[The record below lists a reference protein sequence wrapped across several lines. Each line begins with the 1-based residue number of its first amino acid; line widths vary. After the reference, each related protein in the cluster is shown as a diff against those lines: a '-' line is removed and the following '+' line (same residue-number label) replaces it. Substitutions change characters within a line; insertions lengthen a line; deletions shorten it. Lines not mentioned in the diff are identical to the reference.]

1 MSIEE
6 TRRMEAE
13 LFGKKFTL
21 ETGRLARQA
30 SGAVLASCGG
40 TTVLATVVASEETI
54 EDDFL
59 PLTINYQEKSFAA
72 GKIPGGYF
80 KREGRPSEKEILTS
94 RLIDRPVRPLIPK
107 SFRYPTQVIITVISA
122 DKENATD
129 VISVIASSA
138 AIMVSDIP
146 FAGPIAALTVGK
158 VDGELVVN
166 PSPSQL
172 EASTM
177 EITVAGTEEAIVM
190 VEGGAGEVSE
200 AEVVEA
206 LTFAHEGIREIVAF
220 EKRFVEGLGVEKR
233 MLEEAKEENKIADD
247 VRSFA
252 LPVLEERDLAA
263 SKDQRHKF
271 VKQVRSDA
279 VEKLSESHPEKESE
293 IKKAFDEL
301 FKNHVRSTIVN
312 DQARPDGRDYTTVRP
327 ISGEAGFLERTHGSA
342 LFTRGETQALVAA
355 TLGTSYDEQR
365 IDSLEGDLTRSFM
378 LHYNFPPYSVGETSH
393 RLGPGRREI
402 GHGALAARA
411 MKPVLPD
418 KEEFPYT
425 IRIVSEILESNG
437 SSSMATVC
445 GSSMAL
451 MDAGVPI
458 SAPVAGIAMGLI
470 KEGEKF
476 VILSDILGDE
486 DHLGDMDFKVA
497 GTEKGI
503 TALQMDI
510 KIAGI
515 TEAILSTALEQARSA
530 RIHVLEK
537 MGEIINS
544 PREDLSEYAPRVL
557 TMQLKPDKVKVVIGS
572 GGKTIKKI
580 VEDTGAQID
589 IEDDG
594 MVKIFSPDYEACRKA
609 QNYIKRIVEDI
620 VAGKLYVGV
629 VKRILDFGA
638 IVEIGPGKDGLLHI
652 SELENRRVANVTD
665 VVKENDEVLVKCLA
679 VERERDGKTRV
690 RLSRKAALDQNI
702 EDHRVSDE

>member
-1 MSIEE
+1 
-6 TRRMEAE
+6 MEMD
-13 LFGKKFTL
+13 LFGTKL
-21 ETGRLARQA
+21 RLDTGRLAKQA
-30 SGAVLASCGG
+30 NGAVLASCGG
-40 TTVLATVVASEETI
+40 TAVLATVVASEEKI

-59 PLTINYQEKSFAA
+59 PLTVNYQEKSYAA

-107 SFRYPTQVIITVISA
+107 GFSYPTQVIVTVISA
-122 DKENATD
+122 DGENATD
-129 VISVIASSA
+129 VLSVIASSA
-138 AIMVSDIP
+138 ALMVSDIP

-166 PSPSQL
+166 PSPEQL
-172 EASTM
+172 ETSTM

-190 VEGGAGEVSE
+190 VEGGAKEVSE

-206 LTFAHEGIREIVAF
+206 LMFAHEGIKEIISF
-220 EKRFVEGLGVEKR
+220 ENSFVEGIGKEKR
-233 MLEEAKEENKIADD
+233 EVPATETDDALEDE
-247 VRSFA
+247 VRSSVF
-252 LPVLEERDLAA
+252 PSLEQGIVAD
-263 SKDQRHKF
+263 SKGGRKELIKRAYEETVKELIEQR
-271 VKQVRSDA
+271 
-279 VEKLSESHPEKESE
+279 PEDKSK
-293 IKKAFDEL
+293 IDKAFDEL
-301 FKNHVRSTIVN
+301 IKDSVRSKIVKGT
-312 DQARPDGRDYTTVRP
+312 RPDGRDYTTVRP
-327 ISGEAGFLERTHGSA
+327 ITGEVGFLERTHGSA
-342 LFTRGETQALVAA
+342 LFTRGETQAIVVA
-355 TLGTSYDEQR
+355 TLGSSYDEQR
-365 IDSLEGDLTRSFM
+365 IDSLEGDETRSFM
-378 LHYNFPPYSVGETSH
+378 LHYNFPPYSVGETSF

-411 MKPVLPD
+411 IKPVLPD
-418 KEEFPYT
+418 KEDFPYT

-445 GSSMAL
+445 GSSMSL

-470 KEGEKF
+470 KEGDNF
-476 VILSDILGDE
+476 VVLSDILGDE

-497 GTEKGI
+497 GTQVGI

-515 TEAILSTALEQARSA
+515 NESILTTALAQAKDGRMH
-530 RIHVLEK
+530 ILGK
-537 MGEIINS
+537 MEETISGPKE
-544 PREDLSEYAPRVL
+544 ELSEYAPRIL
-557 TMQLKPDKVKVVIGS
+557 TIQVKPDKVKVVIGS

-589 IEDDG
+589 IQDDG
-594 MVKIFSPDYEACRKA
+594 LVKIFSPDYEACKKA
-609 QNYIKRIVEDI
+609 ESYIKRIVEDV

-638 IVEIGPGKDGLLHI
+638 IVELGPGKDGLLHI
-652 SELENRRVANVTD
+652 SELENRRVEKVTD
-665 VVKENDEVLVKCLA
+665 ILNEKDEVLVKCLA
-679 VERERDGKTRV
+679 VERDGRV

-702 EDHRVSDE
+702 EDYRVSD

>member
-1 MSIEE
+1 MTEQ
-6 TRRMEAE
+6 TREMEAE
-13 LFGKKFTL
+13 LFGNRLRL
-21 ETGRLARQA
+21 ETGRVAKQA
-30 SGAVLASCGG
+30 NGAVLASCGG
-40 TTVLATVVASEETI
+40 TTVLATVVASEEKI

-59 PLTINYQEKSFAA
+59 PLTINYQEKSYAA

-107 SFRYPTQVIITVISA
+107 GFSYPTQVIITVISA
-122 DKENATD
+122 DGRNATD
-129 VISVIASSA
+129 VLSVIASSA
-138 AIMVSDIP
+138 ALMVSGIP

-158 VDGELVVN
+158 VDGELVMN
-166 PSPSQL
+166 PSPEQL
-172 EASTM
+172 ETSTM

-190 VEGGAGEVSE
+190 VEGGAKEVSE

-206 LTFAHEGIREIVAF
+206 LVFAHGGIREIVSF
-220 EKRFVEGLGVEKR
+220 ENRFVEGIGKEKR
-233 MLEEAKEENKIADD
+233 EVPTVETDEALESE
-247 VRSFA
+247 VRSSA
-252 LPVLEERDLAA
+252 LPSLERGIVAD
-263 SKDQRHKF
+263 SKDGRK
-271 VKQVRSDA
+271 
-279 VEKLSESHPEKESE
+279 KLIKEVYEETAKKLIEDRPEDKSE
-293 IKKAFDEL
+293 IDKAFDGL
-301 FKNHVRSTIVN
+301 IKDSVRSKIVEGT
-312 DQARPDGRDYTTVRP
+312 RPDGRDYATVRP
-327 ISGEAGFLERTHGSA
+327 IWGEAGLLERTHGSA
-342 LFTRGETQALVAA
+342 LFTRGETQSIVVT

-365 IDSLEGDLTRSFM
+365 IDALEGDQTRSFM
-378 LHYNFPPYSVGETSH
+378 LHYNFPPYSVGETSN

-411 MKPVLPD
+411 IKPVLPD
-418 KEEFPYT
+418 KEDFPYT

-445 GSSMAL
+445 GSSMSL

-470 KEGEKF
+470 KEGDDF

-497 GTEKGI
+497 GTQIGI

-515 TEAILSTALEQARSA
+515 TEAILTTALAQARDG
-530 RIHVLEK
+530 RMHILGK
-537 MGEIINS
+537 MDEIIS
-544 PREDLSEYAPRVL
+544 GPRKELSEYAPRIL
-557 TMQLKPDKVKVVIGS
+557 TMQLKPEKVKVVIGS

-589 IEDDG
+589 IQDDG
-594 MVKIFSPDYEACRKA
+594 LVKIFSPDYEACKKA
-609 QNYIKRIVEDI
+609 ENYIKRIVEDI

-638 IVEIGPGKDGLLHI
+638 IVELGPGKDGLLHI
-652 SELENRRVANVTD
+652 SELENRRVEKVTD
-665 VVKENDEVLVKCLA
+665 ILNEKDEVLVKCLA
-679 VERERDGKTRV
+679 VERDGRV

-702 EDHRVSDE
+702 EDYRVSD

>member
-1 MSIEE
+1 MADE
-6 TRRMEAE
+6 TKTMEAE
-13 LFGKKFTL
+13 LFGKNLRL
-21 ETGRLARQA
+21 ETGRLAKQA
-30 SGAVLASCGG
+30 SGAALATCGG
-40 TTVLATVVASEETI
+40 TTVLATVVASEDRI

-59 PLTINYQEKSFAA
+59 PLTINYQEKSYAA

-107 SFRYPTQVIITVISA
+107 DFRYPTQVIITVISA
-122 DKENATD
+122 DGENATD
-129 VISVIASSA
+129 VLSVIASSA

-158 VDGELVVN
+158 VDGTLVVN
-166 PSPSQL
+166 PTPSQL
-172 EASTM
+172 ETSTM
-177 EITVAGTEEAIVM
+177 EITVAGTERAIVM
-190 VEGGAGEVSE
+190 VEGGAREVSE

-206 LTFAHEGIREIVAF
+206 LAFAHEGIKEIVSFQNGFLEGIVA
-220 EKRFVEGLGVEKR
+220 EKRQLDVAETNEA
-233 MLEEAKEENKIADD
+233 LEND

-252 LPVLEERDLAA
+252 LPLLERGMTAGSKTERKNLV
-263 SKDQRHKF
+263 R
-271 VKQVRSDA
+271 QVRKDA
-279 VEKLSESHPEKESE
+279 VERFAETYPEDKSVE
-293 IKKAFDEL
+293 KAFEEL
-301 FKNHVRSTIVN
+301 FKDRVRERIATEGT
-312 DQARPDGRDYTTVRP
+312 RPDGRDYTTVRP
-327 ISGEAGFLERTHGSA
+327 ISGEVGFLERTHGSA
-342 LFTRGETQALVAA
+342 LFTRGETQAIVVA

-365 IDSLEGDLTRSFM
+365 IDALEGDQTRSFM

-411 MKPVLPD
+411 VKPVLPE
-418 KEEFPYT
+418 KEDFPYT
-425 IRIVSEILESNG
+425 IRVVSEILESNG

-445 GSSMAL
+445 GTSMAL

-470 KEGEKF
+470 KQGDDF
-476 VILSDILGDE
+476 VVLSDILGDE

-515 TEAILSTALEQARSA
+515 TDAILSAALEQARES
-530 RIHVLEK
+530 RMHVLARME
-537 MGEIINS
+537 GIINA
-544 PREDLSEYAPRVL
+544 PREDLSQYAPRIL
-557 TMQLKPDKVKVVIGS
+557 TVQVKPEKVKVVIGS

-589 IEDDG
+589 IQDDG
-594 MVKIFSPDYEACRKA
+594 LVKIFSPDYEACKKA
-609 QNYIKRIVEDI
+609 QNYINRIVEDI
-620 VAGKLYVGV
+620 EPGKMYVGV
-629 VKRILDFGA
+629 VKRVLDFGA

-665 VVKENDEVLVKCLA
+665 VVNEKDEVLVKCLA
-679 VERERDGKTRV
+679 VERDGRV
-690 RLSRKAALDQNI
+690 RLSRKAALDHNI
-702 EDHRVSDE
+702 EDYRVSDE

>member
-1 MSIEE
+1 MTEE
-6 TRRMEAE
+6 TRVMETE
-13 LFGKKFTL
+13 LFGKKLRL

-30 SGAVLASCGG
+30 SGAVLATCGG
-40 TTVLATVVASEETI
+40 TTVLATVVASEDSI

-59 PLTINYQEKSFAA
+59 PLTINYQEKSYAA

-107 SFRYPTQVIITVISA
+107 DFRYPTQVIITVISA
-122 DKENATD
+122 DGENATD
-129 VISVIASSA
+129 VLSVIASSA

-146 FAGPIAALTVGK
+146 FAGPIGALTVGK
-158 VDGELVVN
+158 IDGRLVAN

-172 EASTM
+172 EDSTM
-177 EITVAGTEEAIVM
+177 EITVAGTEEAVVM
-190 VEGGAGEVSE
+190 VEGGAREVGE

-206 LTFAHEGIREIVAF
+206 LTFAHEGIREIVSF
-220 EKRFVEGLGVEKR
+220 ENRFVEGIGAEKR
-233 MLEEAKEENKIADD
+233 RLDVAEKNEALEND

-252 LPVLEERDLAA
+252 LPLLDGADSG
-263 SKDQRHKF
+263 SKTQRKNL
-271 VKQVRSDA
+271 VRQVRDNT
-279 VEKLSESHPEKESE
+279 VERLSETYPDAGPQ
-293 IKKAFDEL
+293 IAKAFEEL
-301 FKNHVRSTIVN
+301 FKERVRERIASDGT
-312 DQARPDGRDYTTVRP
+312 RPDGRDYTTVRP
-327 ISGEAGFLERTHGSA
+327 ISGEVGFLERTHGSA
-342 LFTRGETQALVAA
+342 LFTRGETQAIVVA

-365 IDSLEGDLTRSFM
+365 IDALEGDQTRSFM

-411 MKPVLPD
+411 VKPVLPG
-418 KEEFPYT
+418 KEDFPYT
-425 IRIVSEILESNG
+425 IRVVSEILESNG

-445 GSSMAL
+445 GTSMAL

-470 KEGEKF
+470 RRGDDF
-476 VILSDILGDE
+476 VVLSDILGDE

-497 GTEKGI
+497 GTQKGI

-515 TEAILSTALEQARSA
+515 TEAILSTALEQARDS
-530 RIHVLEK
+530 RMHVLGRME
-537 MGEIINS
+537 GIINT
-544 PREDLSEYAPRVL
+544 PREDLSQYAPRIL
-557 TMQLKPDKVKVVIGS
+557 TMQIKPEKVKVVIGS
-572 GGKTIKKI
+572 GGKTIRKI

-589 IEDDG
+589 IQDDG
-594 MVKIFSPDYEACRKA
+594 LVKIFSPDYEACRKA
-609 QNYIKRIVEDI
+609 QNYIKKIVEDI
-620 VAGKLYVGV
+620 EAGKLYVGV

-638 IVEIGPGKDGLLHI
+638 IVEIGPGKDGLVHI

-665 VVKENDEVLVKCLA
+665 VLNEKDEVLVKCLA
-679 VERERDGKTRV
+679 VERDGKV
-690 RLSRKAALDQNI
+690 RLSRKAALDHDI
-702 EDHRVSDE
+702 EDYRASDE

>member
-1 MSIEE
+1 MTEQ
-6 TRRMEAE
+6 TRQMEAE
-13 LFGKKFTL
+13 LFGTTL
-21 ETGRLARQA
+21 RLDTGRLAKQA

-40 TTVLATVVASEETI
+40 TTVLATVVASEEKI

-59 PLTINYQEKSFAA
+59 PLTINYQEKSYAA

-107 SFRYPTQVIITVISA
+107 GFCYPTQVIITVISA
-122 DKENATD
+122 DGKNATD
-129 VISVIASSA
+129 VLSVIASSA
-138 AIMVSDIP
+138 ALMVSDIP

-166 PSPSQL
+166 PSPEQL
-172 EASTM
+172 ETSTM
-177 EITVAGTEEAIVM
+177 EITVAGTSEAIVM
-190 VEGGAGEVSE
+190 VEGGAREVSE

-206 LTFAHEGIREIVAF
+206 LMFAHEGIKEIVSF
-220 EKRFVEGLGVEKR
+220 ENRFVEGIGKVKREVPAVETDDA
-233 MLEEAKEENKIADD
+233 LEGD
-247 VRSFA
+247 VRSSA
-252 LPVLEERDLAA
+252 LSLLEQGIVADSKDGRRDLI
-263 SKDQRHKF
+263 
-271 VKQVRSDA
+271 KQTYEEA
-279 VEKLSESHPEKESE
+279 IKKLIDDRPEDKSR
-293 IKKAFDEL
+293 IDKAFDQL
-301 FKNHVRSTIVN
+301 IKDSVRSRIV
-312 DQARPDGRDYTTVRP
+312 DGTRPDGRDYTTVRP
-327 ISGEAGFLERTHGSA
+327 IWGEVGFLERTHGSA
-342 LFTRGETQALVAA
+342 LFTRGETQAIVVA

-365 IDSLEGDLTRSFM
+365 IDALEGDQTRSFM
-378 LHYNFPPYSVGETSH
+378 LHYNFPPYSVGETSN

-411 MKPVLPD
+411 IKPVLPD
-418 KEEFPYT
+418 KEDFPYT

-445 GSSMAL
+445 GSSMSL

-458 SAPVAGIAMGLI
+458 GAPVAGIAMGLI
-470 KEGEKF
+470 KEGDNF

-497 GTEKGI
+497 GTKSGI

-510 KIAGI
+510 KITGI
-515 TEAILSTALEQARSA
+515 TEDILTTALAQAKDGRMH
-530 RIHVLEK
+530 ILGK
-537 MGEIINS
+537 MDEVISG
-544 PREDLSEYAPRVL
+544 PREELSDYAPRIL
-557 TMQLKPDKVKVVIGS
+557 TMQLKPEKVKVVIGS

-589 IEDDG
+589 IQDDG
-594 MVKIFSPDYEACRKA
+594 LVKIFSPDYEACKKA
-609 QNYIKRIVEDI
+609 ESIIKRIVEDI

-638 IVEIGPGKDGLLHI
+638 IVELGPGKDGLLHI

-665 VVKENDEVLVKCLA
+665 ILKEKDEVLVKCLA
-679 VERERDGKTRV
+679 VERDGRV

-702 EDHRVSDE
+702 EDYRISD